1 VNGSQDEEMTF
12 VTDHTI
18 PEPPTPEEMS
28 RGNSNLQEK
37 VLIAKPNTE
46 SPVKKEVERINNRGK
61 KRAKK

>member
-1 VNGSQDEEMTF
+1 MTF

-37 VLIAKPNTE
+37 VLIAKPNTD
-46 SPVKKEVERINNRGK
+46 SPVKTEVERINNRGK